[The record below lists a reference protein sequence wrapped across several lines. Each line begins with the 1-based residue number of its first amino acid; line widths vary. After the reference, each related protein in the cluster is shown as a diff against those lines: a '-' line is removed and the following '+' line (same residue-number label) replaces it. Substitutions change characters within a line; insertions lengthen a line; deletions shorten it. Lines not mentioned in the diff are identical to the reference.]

1 MYGILVAL
9 KIMNKVI
16 IYISSYHK
24 IGGVDTF
31 VNNFVKRLHT
41 HYDITLMY
49 DYVEGLDLLLS
60 ILKYCDFEKI
70 MPGKKYT
77 CDYFICATA
86 WGYEPY
92 NQIQAKKYI
101 QMVHAD
107 YGYYIKGWNFSY
119 KKHKKVTHHVC
130 VSKLVAKTFEK
141 ATGLKYDAIIYNLL
155 NNEIKPIAKVKN
167 KKLSLVTVSRLS
179 VEKGFDRMVKFAEQ
193 IPCDYSWNV
202 WGNINSIDAKVI
214 IKKFSHLPNVK
225 FNGITKEPYNEIA
238 KADYL
243 VQLSD
248 TEGYCYSIIESLQM
262 NTPCIITAFESG
274 KEQIKHKKNGYV
286 IDFDVKNINFD
297 EIINNIPKLDSFV
310 ENNTEQDWI
319 TFLEL

>member
-1 MYGILVAL
+1 
-9 KIMNKVI
+9 
-16 IYISSYHK
+16 
-24 IGGVDTF
+24 
-31 VNNFVKRLHT
+31 
-41 HYDITLMY
+41 
-49 DYVEGLDLLLS
+49 
-60 ILKYCDFEKI
+60 
-70 MPGKKYT
+70 
-77 CDYFICATA
+77 
-86 WGYEPY
+86 
-92 NQIQAKKYI
+92 
-101 QMVHAD
+101 
-107 YGYYIKGWNFSY
+107 
-119 KKHKKVTHHVC
+119 
-130 VSKLVAKTFEK
+130 LVAKTFEK

-297 EIINNIPKLDSFV
+297 EIINNIPKLGSFV